1 MSITI
6 EEIEKKVSAIES
18 MIAGAEKL
26 LVASQETGNEE
37 GVASATYLVVEYEQM
52 LKEFCKYYN
61 VQRIFFV
68 YIILRGKYAERSI

>member
-6 EEIEKKVSAIES
+6 EEIEKKASAIES

-37 GVASATYLVVEYEQM
+37 GVAAATYLVVEYEQM

-61 VQRIFFV
+61 V
-68 YIILRGKYAERSI
+68 

>member
-1 MSITI
+1 
-6 EEIEKKVSAIES
+6 

-61 VQRIFFV
+61 V
-68 YIILRGKYAERSI
+68 

>member
-52 LKEFCKYYN
+52 LKEFCKYRF
-61 VQRIFFV
+61 VMMATWIFP
-68 YIILRGKYAERSI
+68 S